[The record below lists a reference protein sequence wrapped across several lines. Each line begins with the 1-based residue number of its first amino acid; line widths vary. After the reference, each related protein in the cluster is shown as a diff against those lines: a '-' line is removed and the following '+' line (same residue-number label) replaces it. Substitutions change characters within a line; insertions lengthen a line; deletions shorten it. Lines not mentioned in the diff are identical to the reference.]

1 MLIVQ
6 NRRARWLLGSGL
18 LALLAVL
25 TMLLFW
31 RIPSQRRY
39 IYLSLCVVAF
49 ALVLFWMGIENR
61 RIGSRRLVLISVITA
76 LCCIGRFIPLF
87 KPVTA
92 LTVLAAIY
100 LGPTSG
106 FLVGAMS
113 ALLSNFYFGQGP
125 WTPYQMLAW
134 GLIGFCAGLLS
145 APLKKSRML
154 LLIYGFFSG
163 VLFSAV
169 MDLWTVLW
177 QYGTVTPAL
186 FGAAALTAL
195 PHTLLYAVSNL
206 LFLIFLAKPFGEKL
220 ERVRIKYGL

>member
-1 MLIVQ
+1 MLILKD
-6 NRRARWLLGSGL
+6 RRARWLLGGGL
-18 LALLAVL
+18 ITLLAVL
-25 TMLLFW
+25 SAVVLWKMPKE
-31 RIPSQRRY
+31 RQ
-39 IYLSLCVVAF
+39 YLYFSFCVVAL
-49 ALVLFWMGIENR
+49 ALILFWMGIENR

-92 LTVLAAIY
+92 LTVLGAIY
-100 LGPTSG
+100 LGPTAG

-113 ALLSNFYFGQGP
+113 ALISNFYFGQGP

-145 APLKKSRML
+145 VPLKRSRL
-154 LLIYGFFSG
+154 LLLLYGFFSG

-177 QYGTVTPAL
+177 QYGTITPAL
-186 FGAAALTAL
+186 FGAATLTAL

-206 LFLIFLAKPFGEKL
+206 LFLLFLSKPFGEKL